1 MIEFNMPS
9 LGADMEDGT
18 LVEWR
23 VKPGDQV
30 KRGDIIADVDTQ
42 KGLIEIEVF
51 DEGMIDQL
59 IIKEGEKVPV
69 GTVMAL
75 IVTEGEP
82 KTERKMATAPKVKTE
97 PKEKKKKTT
106 EAQKK
111 GVEPRA
117 KEVTI
122 ESADRKKISPLA
134 KKIAA
139 EKGIDIS
146 TITGTGPGGSI
157 VVKDVERAAESKGE
171 SGERA
176 KEAKKVQPAQNL
188 RSAIASAMSRSNREI
203 PHFYLEAKIDM
214 SKALKWLT
222 DTNEQR
228 DVKERLLSVVLLIKA
243 TAKAV
248 KKVPEV
254 NAYWENGLQLKE
266 AINIGFAVSLRQG
279 GVVIPAIQ
287 NADQK
292 SLTEL
297 MLLLTDLIPRAKA
310 LKLRSSELSE
320 STITLTNIGEG
331 NVATVFGVIYPPQ
344 VAIVGFGSIT
354 EEAWAE
360 NGAISS
366 RPVMHITL
374 AADHRAIDG
383 YLGSRFLTAIKD
395 YIQNPEAL

>member
-23 VKPGDQV
+23 IKLGDKVQ
-30 KRGDIIADVDTQ
+30 RGDIVADVDTQ

-51 DEGMIDQL
+51 DEGTVNQL
-59 IIKEGEKVPV
+59 LIKEGEKVPV
-69 GTVMAL
+69 GTIMAL
-75 IVTEGEP
+75 IIPAGESAP
-82 KTERKMATAPKVKTE
+82 VKEEAER
-97 PKEKKKKTT
+97 EKKKKT
-106 EAQKK
+106 EVQKK
-111 GVEPRA
+111 AIEPRV
-117 KEVTI
+117 KEITI
-122 ESADRKKISPLA
+122 ESVDRKKISPLA
-134 KKIAA
+134 RKIAM

-146 TITGTGPGGSI
+146 TIAGTGPRGSI
-157 VVKDVERAAESKGE
+157 VVKDVERAVERKGK
-171 SGERA
+171 SWERV
-176 KEAKKVQPAQNL
+176 KEDKKAQITEGL
-188 RSAIASAMSRSNREI
+188 RSAIASAMSKSNREI

-214 SKALKWLT
+214 SKAIVWLRE
-222 DTNEQR
+222 TNKKRE
-228 DVKERLLSVVLLIKA
+228 VKDRLLSVVLLIKA

-248 KKVPEV
+248 QKVPEV
-254 NAYWENGLQLKE
+254 NAYWENGLHLKE

-287 NADQK
+287 NASQK
-292 SLTEL
+292 SLPEL
-297 MLLLTDLIPRAKA
+297 MILLADLIPRAKA

-366 RPVMHITL
+366 RPVIHVTL

-395 YIQNPEAL
+395 HLQNPEKL